1 MCGDVFGGYTDDVPE
16 FNRRE
21 YEEGWVVKKDNMGFC
36 SECKADLYMGEGFY
50 LIQLDNFFQPVCFPW
65 TMLEAI

>member
-1 MCGDVFGGYTDDVPE
+1 VCGDVFGGYTDDVPE

-36 SECKADLYMGEGFY
+36 SECKADLYMGRFLSY
-50 LIQLDNFFQPVCFPW
+50 S
-65 TMLEAI
+65 TR